1 MVGGGDDRSRRCS
14 QKWSSV
20 FGMDFF
26 DGGNR
31 SEQFHHIIK
40 IIGRWYGRIANV
52 MASSWMG
59 AENRSIEEA
68 ARMVKI

>member
-1 MVGGGDDRSRRCS
+1 MIGAADAAKSGVVG
-14 QKWSSV
+14 SV
-20 FGMDFF
+20 WIFF

-40 IIGRWYGRIANV
+40 IIGRWYGRMANV